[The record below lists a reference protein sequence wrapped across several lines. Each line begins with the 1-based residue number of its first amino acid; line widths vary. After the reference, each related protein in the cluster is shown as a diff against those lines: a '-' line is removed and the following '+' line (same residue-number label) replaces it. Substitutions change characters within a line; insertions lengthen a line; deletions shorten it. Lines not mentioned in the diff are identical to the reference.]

1 MKSVILAFAASSAA
15 VLLGGCTSLPPT
27 LAVPGDERLLFR
39 AVAEGT
45 WSYHCRL
52 SNDGQSLAWAL
63 LQPDAVLRDP
73 AGRDIG
79 KLEAGPNFVH
89 RDGSVAEGLLAARH
103 SGQPAALPMAL
114 YRSSGAGTAGAM
126 TPVRSI
132 QQLSTRGGA
141 QPSQGCTSGADIM
154 SEQRV
159 PFAAE
164 FRFFGR

>member
-15 VLLGGCTSLPPT
+15 LLMGGCTSVPPL
-27 LAVPGDERLLFR
+27 LAAPGDEQLLFS
-39 AVAEGT
+39 AVAEGS

-52 SNDGQSLAWAL
+52 SNDGQSLAWAP
-63 LQPDAVLRDP
+63 LQPDAVLRDSI
-73 AGRDIG
+73 GRNIG
-79 KLEAGPNFVH
+79 RLEAGPNFVH
-89 RDGSVAEGLLAARH
+89 RDGSVAEGLLKARDPA
-103 SGQPAALPMAL
+103 QPGALPLAL
-114 YRSSGAGTAGAM
+114 YQSSGAGSTGAM

-141 QPSQGCTSGADIM
+141 QPTQGCSSGTDIM

-159 PFAAE
+159 PFTAE

>member
-1 MKSVILAFAASSAA
+1 MKSVIPAFAASAA
-15 VLLGGCTSLPPT
+15 TVLLVGCTSLPST

-73 AGRDIG
+73 SGRDIG

-89 RDGSVAEGLLAARH
+89 RDGSVAEGLVAARV
-103 SGQPAALPMAL
+103 SEPPVALPMAL
-114 YRSSGAGTAGAM
+114 YRASSAGNTGAM
-126 TPVRSI
+126 TPVRSV
-132 QQLSTRGGA
+132 QQLNTRGGA

-154 SEQRV
+154 LEQRV